1 MPHAHLCL
9 LAVFWSSDTR
19 LLCAAEGLGVGLRGV
34 LGHRRRRE
42 ARPEDL
48 RGGAGGGGGRGA
60 GGGAAHRRQ
69 PAQGLRPRAEPRD
82 ARAAAG
88 PVRDR
93 RGGELAA
100 GRRAGAPGPRR
111 RAGVARRGCHQG
123 GSGACNGQVKMKCP
137 EGKESILEIEMLSP
151 DNYCNSCCYDGVEDA
166 ASPREN
172 GWLNERVL
180 IADVI
185 SFNPEA
191 NGQ

>member
-1 MPHAHLCL
+1 
-9 LAVFWSSDTR
+9 
-19 LLCAAEGLGVGLRGV
+19 VGLRGV

-48 RGGAGGGGGRGA
+48 RGGAGGGRGRGA

-100 GRRAGAPGPRR
+100 VRRAGAPGPRR
-111 RAGVARRGCHQG
+111 RAGVARRGCQG
-123 GSGACNGQVKMKCP
+123 GSGACNGQVKCP
-137 EGKESILEIEMLSP
+137 GGEVEHLKIEMLFP
-151 DNYCNSCCYDGVEDA
+151 DEHCNSCCDDGVEDA
-166 ASPREN
+166 ASQRK
-172 GWLNERVL
+172 WLAE
-180 IADVI
+180 
-185 SFNPEA
+185 
-191 NGQ
+191 